1 MRKKSGKIIEILA
14 WSLAGVTLA
23 GALCYYNFVDKPVV
37 SVVEEVD
44 LCPDFTVQTYKV
56 EDGAF
61 KTGGEEFTLSEHTGK
76 IIVVN
81 FWATWCGACI
91 EELPEFDEIQR
102 DYAED
107 VEVLVLNGKGD
118 ESFSMEEIATFM
130 NENKQTEGW
139 ENFTFTFGRFET
151 KTNDVYKTLGF
162 TSDALP
168 GTMIIDKEGA
178 IAFRANGKLSYDEL
192 KAQIEP
198 LLQAEETE

>member
-37 SVVEEVD
+37 SGVEIGNVS
-44 LCPDFTVQTYKV
+44 PDFIVQTYKV

-76 IIVVN
+76 VIVVN
-81 FWATWCGACI
+81 FWATWCGSCI
-91 EELPEFDEIQR
+91 AELPEFDEIQR

-118 ESFSMEEIATFM
+118 ESMSMEEIAAFM
-130 NENKQTEGW
+130 NDNYQTEGW
-139 ENFTFTFGRFET
+139 EKFTFTFGRFES

-162 TSDALP
+162 TSNALP
-168 GTMIIDKEGA
+168 GTMIINRQGKIIYRDNGA
-178 IAFRANGKLSYDEL
+178 LSYDEL
-192 KAQIEP
+192 KELIEP
-198 LLQAEETE
+198 LLKF

>member
-14 WSLAGVTLA
+14 WSLAGVTLT
-23 GALCYYNFVDKPVV
+23 GALCYYNFVDKPAV
-37 SVVEEVD
+37 SGVEIGNVS
-44 LCPDFTVQTYKV
+44 PDFTVQTYKV
-56 EDGAF
+56 ENGAF
-61 KTGGEEFTLSEHTGK
+61 QTGGEEFTLSEHMGK

-118 ESFSMEEIATFM
+118 ESMSTEEICAFM
-130 NENKQTEGW
+130 NENYQTEGW
-139 ENFTFTFGRFET
+139 ENFTFTFGRFES

-162 TSDALP
+162 TSTALP
-168 GTMIIDKEGA
+168 GTMIINRQGKIIYRENGA
-178 IAFRANGKLSYDEL
+178 LSYDEL
-192 KAQIEP
+192 KELIEP
-198 LLQAEETE
+198 LLKF